1 MTDAVFYHLASRA
14 LVRLTGDEATPLLDD
29 IVTADISSLP
39 QGEVRMGALLTPQGR
54 IMFDM
59 LFSRDD
65 DSLLIEVDAA
75 RREQLISRLKLYR
88 MRRKVD
94 ISNDDRTVY
103 AITGSAAGMRADRRF
118 PEQTGRFYGVAE
130 NPLNEEVFT
139 RLRWQHGIFEGSAEL
154 PPEKALPLEARLDL
168 DDGISFE
175 KGCYIGQEVT
185 ARTRYR
191 GLVKKSCVPVKLSA
205 SVSTPVRITADG
217 KDAGDLLTLM
227 DDADG
232 AIGVAVI
239 RLAMLTEDAP
249 ALHTDDGALVTPQ
262 LPPRLLP
269 LPGTR
274 TDNRIDTAAED

>member
-14 LVRLTGDEATPLLDD
+14 LVRLTGNEAIPLLDD
-29 IVTADISSLP
+29 IVTTDISSLP
-39 QGEVRMGALLTPQGR
+39 DGETRMGALLTPQGR

-59 LFSRDD
+59 LFSRDG

-88 MRRKVD
+88 MRRMVD
-94 ISNDDRTVY
+94 ISEDDRGVY
-103 AITGSAAGMRADRRF
+103 AIRGSCTGMLADRRF
-118 PEQTGRFYGVAE
+118 PEPVGRFYGVAE
-130 NPLNEEVFT
+130 NALDEAAFT
-139 RLRWQHGIFEGSAEL
+139 RLRWQHGIFEGAAEL

-205 SVSTPVRITADG
+205 AVSTPVRITADG
-217 KDAGDLLTLM
+217 KDAGDLLTTLM

-232 AIGVAVI
+232 RVGVAVI
-239 RLAMLTEDAP
+239 RLAMLTGDAP
-249 ALHTDDGALVTPQ
+249 QLHTDDGALVTPL

-269 LPGTR
+269 LPGTQK
-274 TDNRIDTAAED
+274 DAEAED

>member
-1 MTDAVFYHLASRA
+1 MNDAVFYHLTSRA
-14 LVRLTGDEATPLLDD
+14 LIRLTGDEATPLLDD

-59 LFSRDD
+59 LFSRDG

-75 RREQLISRLKLYR
+75 RREQLSGRLKLYR

-94 ISNDDRTVY
+94 ISDDDRGVY
-103 AITGSAAGMRADRRF
+103 AVSGSGTGMLADRRF
-118 PEQTGRFYGVAE
+118 PEPIGRFYGVAE
-130 NPLNEEVFT
+130 NPRDEAAFT

-168 DDGISFE
+168 DAGISFE

-205 SVSTPVRITADG
+205 AVSTPVRINADG
-217 KDAGDLLTLM
+217 KDAGDLLTVV

-239 RLAMLTEDAP
+239 RLAMLAEDAP
-249 ALHTDDGALVTPQ
+249 QLHTDDGVVVTPL

-269 LPGTR
+269 LPGAKTKSG
-274 TDNRIDTAAED
+274 TED

>member
-1 MTDAVFYHLASRA
+1 MPSRA
-14 LVRLTGDEATPLLDD
+14 VL
-29 IVTADISSLP
+29 
-39 QGEVRMGALLTPQGR
+39 QGMC
-54 IMFDM
+54 
-59 LFSRDD
+59 
-65 DSLLIEVDAA
+65 
-75 RREQLISRLKLYR
+75 
-88 MRRKVD
+88 
-94 ISNDDRTVY
+94 
-103 AITGSAAGMRADRRF
+103 ADRRF
-118 PEQTGRFYGVAE
+118 PGTNRAVLRGGGK
-130 NPLNEEVFT
+130 PLDEEVFT
-139 RLRWQHGIFEGSAEL
+139 RLRWQHGIFEGAAEL

-191 GLVKKSCVPVKLSA
+191 GLVKKSCVPVKISA
-205 SVSTPVRITADG
+205 SVSTPVRIMADG

-249 ALHTDDGALVTPQ
+249 ALHTDDGALVTPL

-269 LPGTR
+269 CPALGQKEQLK
-274 TDNRIDTAAED
+274 AED